1 MPSLLFPPQPS
12 LLPRSELFS
21 LIPKETTKTSKRSR
35 FNTSSP
41 VVLPKPTLST
51 GQKAS
56 RNTIYSHG
64 NKNSNKSEE
73 NFDDNNINDA
83 SPEDLVDRRCVD
95 NLRMLTVDAVQSAK
109 AGHPGMPLGMAE
121 VGYVP
126 YRHVMRYNPKH
137 PKWFNRDRFVL
148 IAGHEKIV
156 TDGVEVTTGPRGQG
170 VANAVGLALAEA
182 HLAARFNKPDAVIV
196 DHRTYCLMGDG
207 CAMEGITLEAASLA
221 AHWKLNKLTLFY
233 DDNQNT
239 IDGPTS
245 LAFSEDISV
254 RFKALCWNTITVDNL
269 YDDIGTFK
277 DALHSAFSETETP
290 TFIKVKTVIGKLS
303 EKEGTSRAHH
313 GMFDEDDM
321 TNMKEKVNWVR
332 EEQPFHVIPTVYR
345 FEMQLQAERGEE
357 LEREWYSK
365 LCLNQLAKV
374 LPGLIGGSA
383 DLATAN
389 KAYLHDYQDFCQP
402 DAPWGC
408 NICYGV
414 REHAMAGI
422 SNGIA
427 LHGSGLIPFTATFL
441 VFSDYMKN
449 SIRLS
454 ALSHAGVIYILTHDL
469 IGLGEDGPTHQLV
482 ERLAGLRAVP
492 RLLVFRPADGNETA
506 EAYKIAIANRDSPSF
521 IALSRQKVSPNLEGT
536 SADKV
541 DRGGYIVSD
550 NSGKEMPKIILIGTG
565 TQLPMEHKELVL
577 PSSVRKRLR
586 VEAGSP
592 MSWREYVGDEGA
604 VIATEKFGASG
615 AY

>member
-148 IAGHEKIV
+148 IAGHGACFNMFAF
-156 TDGVEVTTGPRGQG
+156 TWPGPRGQG

-239 IDGPTS
+239 IDGRTS

-277 DALHSAFSETETP
+277 DALHSAFSETERP

-313 GMFDEDDM
+313 GMFDEDDV

-332 EEQPFHVIPTVYR
+332 EEQPFHVIPMVYR
-345 FEMQLQAERGEE
+345 
-357 LEREWYSK
+357 
-365 LCLNQLAKV
+365 CLNQLAKV

-383 DLATAN
+383 DLAIAN

-427 LHGSGLIPFTATFL
+427 LHESGLIPFTATFL

-469 IGLGEDGPTHQLV
+469 IGLGEDGPTHQPV

-492 RLLVFRPADGNETA
+492 RLLVFRPADGTETA
-506 EAYKIAIANRDSPSF
+506 
-521 IALSRQKVSPNLEGT
+521 
-536 SADKV
+536 
-541 DRGGYIVSD
+541 
-550 NSGKEMPKIILIGTG
+550 
-565 TQLPMEHKELVL
+565 
-577 PSSVRKRLR
+577 
-586 VEAGSP
+586 
-592 MSWREYVGDEGA
+592 GA
-604 VIATEKFGASG
+604 TK
-615 AY
+615 